1 MNLEESHKTIRESD
15 DPSNN
20 NALLELV
27 VMSTVLQSPVAT
39 ITPAHKPKFELS
51 VFYMNDAP
59 VLLDVWSK
67 NQQNQGSSLT
77 FEYWPRYDIYRSKI

>member
-27 VMSTVLQSPVAT
+27 VMSTVLWSPVAT

-51 VFYMNDAP
+51 VFSFIN
-59 VLLDVWSK
+59 K
-67 NQQNQGSSLT
+67 
-77 FEYWPRYDIYRSKI
+77 